1 MTTLI
6 LLAGGIGKRAN
17 LGLPKQYFRIDEKMV
32 IEYTLEN
39 VSGVKVIDNIILVSN
54 PAFIETGKELMDS
67 FPKISSIAE
76 GGRTRNESIYNGF
89 LKVPEDET
97 KVLVHDA
104 VRPFTPR
111 WVFKKIVEML
121 DEKSVV
127 TTVNPITGN
136 LIEVQDGKAMK
147 IHDRSKY
154 AMGEAPTGYQHTAL
168 KETVKK
174 AVKNNYLNK
183 IPHDIL
189 LAMKAGFEVDVLY
202 CNCFNLK
209 ITFKEDIR
217 IARALIKILEEEK
230 FETEDFSYNSNI

>member
-17 LGLPKQYFRIDEKMV
+17 LGLPKQYYRIDEKMI

-39 VSGVKVIDNIILVSN
+39 VSGVDGIDMIVLVSN
-54 PAFIETGKELMDS
+54 SQFMNIALELKES
-67 FPKISSIAE
+67 FPKIE
-76 GGRTRNESIYNGF
+76 TVTKGGKTRNESIYNGF
-89 LKVPEDET
+89 RETPAGET
-97 KVLVHDA
+97 KVIVHDA

-111 WVFKKIVEML
+111 WVFEKIVSLL
-121 DEKSVV
+121 DEKDVV

-136 LIEVQDGKAMK
+136 LIELIELDDGKVGR

-154 AMGEAPTGYQHTAL
+154 VIGEAPTGYCYEALKKTLETAL
-168 KETVKK
+168 LRGT
-174 AVKNNYLNK
+174 LSK

-189 LAMKAGFEVDVLY
+189 LAMEAGFDVHVLP

-209 ITFKEDIR
+209 ITFKEDVEV
-217 IARALIKILEEEK
+217 ARALIKILEER
-230 FETEDFSYNSNI
+230 S